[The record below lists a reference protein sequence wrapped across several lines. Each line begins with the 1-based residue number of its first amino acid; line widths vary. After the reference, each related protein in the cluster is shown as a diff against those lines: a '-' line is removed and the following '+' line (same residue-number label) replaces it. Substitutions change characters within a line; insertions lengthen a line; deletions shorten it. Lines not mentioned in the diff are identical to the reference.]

1 MMRKLVVMLMAVLF
15 SLSVSGVSFAQ
26 EKPAAKPAPS
36 QPCAGAEKEMK
47 KTKKAKKAQTLA
59 EKKAACLETAT
70 TDQAK
75 AECEKKFAEKAKKK
89 AKKAKKDEG
98 AATMAPEKPAAAPAK
113 PAEPAKK

>member
-1 MMRKLVVMLMAVLF
+1 MVKKLVVMLMAVLF

-47 KTKKAKKAQTLA
+47 KTRKAKKAQTLA
-59 EKKAACLETAT
+59 EKKAACLEKAT

-75 AECEKKFAEKAKKK
+75 AECEKRFAEKAKKP
-89 AKKAKKDEG
+89 KKAKKDEG